1 MIILDAS
8 PLIHLTKIGKLEYII
23 NLFDFIIIS
32 HAVYKEV
39 IEEGIKAG
47 YTDAILILNYFKN
60 NKIKEITIENP
71 DPLLEEYLH
80 PGESESIQ
88 LADQLKCILIIDE
101 KKGRLIA
108 EQKGIEFLTTA
119 DGLYLLLKEGL
130 INFDFFKKNLTKY
143 SADGW
148 LGAEIYQKYLEE
160 GKKYE

>member
-23 NLFDFIIIS
+23 DLFGYIIIS
-32 HAVYKEV
+32 NAVYKEV
-39 IEEGIKAG
+39 IENGIKTG
-47 YTDAILILNYFKN
+47 YSDAILILNYYKN
-60 NKIKEITIENP
+60 NKIKEIKIKNP

-88 LADQLKCILIIDE
+88 LAKSLKCILVIDE

-108 EQKGIEFLTTA
+108 EQNNIEFLTTS
-119 DGLYLLLKEGL
+119 DLLLLLLKEGL
-130 INFDFFKKNLTKY
+130 INFDFFKKNLGKY
-143 SADGW
+143 SEDGW
-148 LGAEIYQKYLEE
+148 LGAPIYQKYLER

>member
-60 NKIKEITIENP
+60 NKIKEITIIWTN
-71 DPLLEEYLH
+71 
-80 PGESESIQ
+80 GS
-88 LADQLKCILIIDE
+88 
-101 KKGRLIA
+101 
-108 EQKGIEFLTTA
+108 T
-119 DGLYLLLKEGL
+119 
-130 INFDFFKKNLTKY
+130 
-143 SADGW
+143 
-148 LGAEIYQKYLEE
+148 
-160 GKKYE
+160 